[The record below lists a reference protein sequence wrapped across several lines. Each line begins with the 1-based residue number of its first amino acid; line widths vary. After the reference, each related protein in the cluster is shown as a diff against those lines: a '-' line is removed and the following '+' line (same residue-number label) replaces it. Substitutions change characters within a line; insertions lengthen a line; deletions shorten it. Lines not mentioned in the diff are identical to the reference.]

1 MISLNKALDYKITNR
16 YSLTIKV
23 EDNAPAGKRLST
35 QTTVEIS
42 VTFTPDTTASDP
54 EVLAELQLT
63 FADADYNSVVQGKE
77 EDFIAEVNRSLS
89 LKYPNA
95 IFTNF
100 AVREGSIIVTF
111 DMITRESQQT
121 DVLIQISNDVNSP
134 GGLQLEYNGTTI
146 TTNELKR
153 DGVTYKA
160 PGSDS
165 EDSSTVVSCL
175 EISFLLS
182 YHDPRSHKIICLTV
196 FVVWHILSRVVCRIV
211 VFCVLHQSS
220 PAFIVEFFSRYC
232 TSFGLVLKS
241 RSSISRLGSKQ
252 TTCFHITIMVFKT
265 RFLTKYQFQSYK
277 QIARKFLLNFT
288 LTQGVN

>member
-1 MISLNKALDYKITNR
+1 MISLDKALDYKITNR
-16 YSLTIKV
+16 YSLTIKA
-23 EDNAPAGKRLST
+23 EDNAPAEKRLST
-35 QTTVEIS
+35 QITVEIS

-63 FADADYNSVVQGKE
+63 FADADYNTVVQGKE
-77 EDFIAEVNRSLS
+77 EDFIAEMNRSLS

-134 GGLQLEYNGTTI
+134 AGLQLEYNGTTI
-146 TTNELKR
+146 TTDELKR

-175 EISFLLS
+175 EISFLLF
-182 YHDPRSHKIICLTV
+182 YHDPRSHKMICPTV
-196 FVVWHILSRVVCRIV
+196 FVVWHILSRVVCRY
-211 VFCVLHQSS
+211 CW
-220 PAFIVEFFSRYC
+220 FFAY
-232 TSFGLVLKS
+232 
-241 RSSISRLGSKQ
+241 SIKAAGHS
-252 TTCFHITIMVFKT
+252 
-265 RFLTKYQFQSYK
+265 
-277 QIARKFLLNFT
+277 LLNCF
-288 LTQGVN
+288 

>member
-23 EDNAPAGKRLST
+23 EDNAPAGKRLSN

-77 EDFIAEVNRSLS
+77 EDFIAEMNRSLS

-175 EISFLLS
+175 EIGFSLS

-196 FVVWHILSRVVCRIV
+196 FVVLHILSRVVCRY
-211 VFCVLHQSS
+211 CW
-220 PAFIVEFFSRYC
+220 FF
-232 TSFGLVLKS
+232 
-241 RSSISRLGSKQ
+241 
-252 TTCFHITIMVFKT
+252 
-265 RFLTKYQFQSYK
+265 
-277 QIARKFLLNFT
+277 A
-288 LTQGVN
+288 